1 MEKPEVNAEL
11 KDSVVVISVDT
22 ITAKA
27 DTTRVAPPA
36 AKTQKSGS
44 APAKV
49 SKPVYRVQIF
59 ASSRVLKA
67 GDASFK
73 GLKNCKYTRDGNF
86 YKYTYGECADYVKA
100 VELQK
105 QIKAKFPDCFVV
117 AFLDG
122 KQIPVKEA
130 RKM

>member
-1 MEKPEVNAEL
+1 MLPS
-11 KDSVVVISVDT
+11 KDLR
-22 ITAKA
+22 TANIHA
-27 DTTRVAPPA
+27 TAT
-36 AKTQKSGS
+36 
-44 APAKV
+44 
-49 SKPVYRVQIF
+49 
-59 ASSRVLKA
+59 
-67 GDASFK
+67 
-73 GLKNCKYTRDGNF
+73 F

-117 AFLDG
+117 AFFEG